1 MLTETYECF
10 IIIMSKGVCIMPN
23 EFGRILRKI
32 RIDHGEILKDMA
44 VRLNISSAYLSAME
58 VGKRIVPK
66 KVIDEITLLY
76 NLDESMSE
84 KLRLAAEDNEKTIQ
98 IRISDTTPEKR
109 NAALVFARNFD
120 NMDSALAEKIVKLM
134 REAKG

>member
-1 MLTETYECF
+1 
-10 IIIMSKGVCIMPN
+10 MPN
-23 EFGRILRKI
+23 EFGKILRKI

-44 VRLNISSAYLSAME
+44 VRLKISSAYLSAME

-66 KVIDEITLLY
+66 KVIDEIVRIY
-76 NLDESMSE
+76 ALDTKMAQ
-84 KLRLAAEDNEKTIQ
+84 KLILAAEDNEKTIQ
-98 IRISDTTPEKR
+98 IRINDTTPEKR

-134 REAKG
+134 RETKG

>member
-1 MLTETYECF
+1 
-10 IIIMSKGVCIMPN
+10 MPN

-44 VRLNISSAYLSAME
+44 VKLKVSSAYLSAME

-66 KVIDEITLLY
+66 KIIDEIVRIYLL
-76 NLDESMSE
+76 DGDTAT
-84 KLRLAAEDNEKTIQ
+84 KLRIAAEENEKTIQ
-98 IRISDTTPEKR
+98 IKIDTTTPEKR

-134 REAKG
+134 QEKKG